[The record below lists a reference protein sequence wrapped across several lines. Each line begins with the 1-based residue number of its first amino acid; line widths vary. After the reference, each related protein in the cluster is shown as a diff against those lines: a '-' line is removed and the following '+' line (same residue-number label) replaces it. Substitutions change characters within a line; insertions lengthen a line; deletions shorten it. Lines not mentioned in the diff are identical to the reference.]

1 MKRNII
7 IAFLAIVAL
16 SFSACKER
24 GLDTN
29 QYGDKVSLNAF
40 GPCPVLRGDTIIVM
54 GAHMDQVSQV
64 LFPIANE
71 DVPGYEAIERS
82 KFIAS
87 SKPAEEFYIKV
98 PENAISSKLGLVAG
112 KDTIWSVSVVSYVEA
127 VEVSGI
133 KPEAPVTAGDIVTIE
148 GDFMWNITS
157 VTFYGGATV
166 EAADFV
172 KVGRKY
178 IQVVVPI
185 EAVSGKVTLLAGED
199 EFEAGVLEI
208 HTPIINK
215 TGEIMNVEYGDE
227 IIITGEYL
235 QFITTVNYPGVPD
248 VAFEVNNEGTAIK
261 TNVPMT
267 SLGGAIT
274 LANNNTGATFSAD
287 TIAVPLVVVD
297 SLSGKTSD
305 LYPGNIITIHGKLFD
320 RVEYLQLPNGDI
332 LKNIKFAQQQYEV
345 NEDGTIITFA
355 VREGQGDGGII
366 LFQHD
371 NNQPKTAGLSMHK
384 EGNVFYTFATPWD
397 VGSWDNNLELFTDKN
412 PDVYEAFVKT
422 ITGPGKLVIN
432 HETNADD
439 YRNFKAQWRDWST
452 PIDYNNPDDPH
463 FDVEPGQKY
472 TVVNVKAEDVTALI
486 ETGWVIYGHGIKIL
500 SFEWEALDGPKT
512 AWEGTKELTGWAG
525 WEFGKGD
532 GEVLDI
538 FKQLGVKEGSVITF
552 YCDFLADDWA
562 IKFYDGHWGVFNA
575 DQLGYEIV
583 RPDDAG
589 VINIENATTA
599 KEDGFIA
606 MTVDADVAARL
617 TGDAYIDWGAG
628 FIFQGNNIS
637 VKKIT
642 VKK

>member
-7 IAFLAIVAL
+7 IAFLAIVAM

-71 DVPGYEAIERS
+71 DVPGYEAIEKS

-98 PENAISSKLGLVAG
+98 PENAISSKLALVAG
-112 KDTIWSVSVVSYVEA
+112 KDTIWSASVVSYVEE
-127 VEVSGI
+127 VEVTGI
-133 KPEAPVTAGDIVTIE
+133 KPETPVTAGDIVTIE
-148 GDFMWNITS
+148 GEFMWNITS

-166 EAADFV
+166 EAVDFV

-178 IQVVVPI
+178 VQVTVPI

-199 EFEAGVLEI
+199 EFEAGELEI
-208 HTPIINK
+208 HTPVINK
-215 TGEIMNVEYGDE
+215 AAAPYDVEYGDE
-227 IIITGEYL
+227 IVITGEYL

-248 VAFEVNNEGTAIK
+248 VAFEVNNDGTAIK
-261 TNVPMT
+261 THVPMM
-267 SLGGAIT
+267 SLCGAIT
-274 LANNNTGATFSAD
+274 FVNNNTGATFMGDS
-287 TIAVPLVVVD
+287 INVPLVVVD
-297 SLSGKTSD
+297 SLSGKVED
-305 LYPGNIITIHGKLFD
+305 LFPGDLITIHGKLFD
-320 RVEYLQLPNGDI
+320 RVEYIQLPNGDM
-332 LKNIKFAQQQYEV
+332 LKNIKFAQQEYEV
-345 NEDGTIITFA
+345 NEEGTIITFT
-355 VREGQGDGGII
+355 VREGQGDGGVI
-366 LFQHD
+366 LYQHD
-371 NNQPKTAGLSMHK
+371 NNMPKTAGLAMHK

-397 VGSWDNNLELFTDKN
+397 VGSWDNNMELFTDKN

-422 ITGPGKLVIN
+422 ITGPGKLIIN

-452 PIDYNNPDDPH
+452 AIDYNNPDDPH

-500 SFEWEALDGPKT
+500 SFEWEGEGAAKLLYDGPFV
-512 AWEGTKELTGWAG
+512 AEGWGNQPMIGSDGGT
-525 WEFGKGD
+525 EF
-532 GEVLDI
+532 I
-538 FKQLGVKEGSVITF
+538 NMGVKVGQTLIF
-552 YCDFLADDWA
+552 YVEKTKDDWA
-562 IKFYDGHWGVFNA
+562 FDIVEGHWGPTYA
-575 DQLGYEIV
+575 GYCNPNKEDTEGRTPYDLEANGGIVTLEITQEIY
-583 RPDDAG
+583 DAAVTQQWWGGTFLINGDG
-589 VINIENATTA
+589 VI
-599 KEDGFIA
+599 
-606 MTVDADVAARL
+606 
-617 TGDAYIDWGAG
+617 
-628 FIFQGNNIS
+628 
-637 VKKIT
+637 IT
-642 VKK
+642 KVMLQ